1 MDAEILEK
9 YRKAGQILA
18 EVLQE
23 AQPKVEVGV
32 PLLDVAE
39 FVEGAIRSRGAEPAF
54 PCNISLDRS
63 AAHYTPSPND
73 KSVFAENMVKLD
85 VGVHVDGYIADA
97 AITID
102 LSGHPDLAEA
112 SRAGLDAALELVGPG
127 VSTAVIGKA
136 IEEAI
141 TGYGYKPVYN
151 LTGHGL
157 SRYKAHDEP
166 AVPNKALDKGVTLND
181 GDVIAIEPFA
191 TNGSGRISEAPIN
204 EIYGFSASRPQ
215 RLPAARALMKEIQE
229 SYKTLPFARRWL
241 KGARAEYAL
250 MQLLRS
256 GAVHRYPV
264 LWEVEGALVS
274 QAEHTVVIL
283 ENGCEVTTR
292 PHSPGSAD
300 I

>member
-1 MDAEILEK
+1 MDAEILEN
-9 YRKAGQILA
+9 YRRAGQILA
-18 EVLQE
+18 EVQAE
-23 AQPKVEVGV
+23 AGLRIEVGAS
-32 PLLDVAE
+32 LLDVAN
-39 FVEGAIRSRGAEPAF
+39 FVEDAIILRGAKPAF
-54 PCNISLDRS
+54 PCNISLDRN
-63 AAHYTPSPND
+63 AAHYTPSPGD
-73 KSVFAENMVKLD
+73 TSIFGENMVKLD

-102 LSGHPDLAEA
+102 LSGHDKLVEA
-112 SRAGLDAALELVGPG
+112 SHAALEAALEIIRPG
-127 VSTAVIGKA
+127 IDTAQIGKV
-136 IEEAI
+136 IEEVI

-157 SRYKAHDEP
+157 SRYMAHDEP
-166 AVPNKALDKGVTLND
+166 AVPNRAMEKGTVLKD

-191 TNGSGRISEAPIN
+191 TNGSGRISEALIN
-204 EIYGFSASRPQ
+204 EIYGFSSSRPV
-215 RLPAARALMKEIQE
+215 RLPAARALLKDISE

-241 KGARAEYAL
+241 KGKRAEYAL

-274 QAEHTVVIL
+274 QAEHTVVVL
-283 ENGCEVTTR
+283 DKGCEVITR
-292 PHSPGSAD
+292 S

>member
-1 MDAEILEK
+1 MQTEILEK

-18 EVLQE
+18 EVLAE
-23 AQPKVEVGV
+23 AKPRVKLDAS
-32 PLLDVAE
+32 LLDVAN
-39 FVEGAIRSRGAEPAF
+39 FVEDAIRMRGAKPAF
-54 PCNISLDRS
+54 PCNISLDRN
-63 AAHYTPSPND
+63 AAHYTPSPLD
-73 KSVFAENMVKLD
+73 TAHFGENMVKLD
-85 VGVHVDGYIADA
+85 AGVHVDGYIADA

-102 LSGHPDLAEA
+102 LSGHESLVEA
-112 SRAGLDAALELVGPG
+112 SYVALQAALEIIEPG
-127 VSTAVIGKA
+127 TDTAQIGKV

-157 SRYKAHDEP
+157 SRYLAHDEP
-166 AVPNKALDKGVTLND
+166 AVPNKAMEKGTVLKE

-204 EIYGFSASRPQ
+204 EIYGLSAARPV
-215 RLPAARALMKEIQE
+215 RLPAARKLLKEISE
-229 SYKTLPFARRWL
+229 EYKTLPFARRWL
-241 KGARAEYAL
+241 KGERAEYAL

-256 GAVHRYPV
+256 GSVHRYPV

-274 QAEHTVVIL
+274 QAEHTVVVI
-283 ENGCEVTTR
+283 EKGCEVITR
-292 PHSPGSAD
+292 S